1 MRYFAPRGYHDS
13 PTPSSTPVHS
23 TDNGGSILEWLPF
36 KEEDGTEKPAK
47 TETPPLSPIWVKPWL
62 KRRDEKGAYNNIL
75 SEIRLD
81 DAESYRRYLR
91 MNTETFE
98 VSGVF

>member
-1 MRYFAPRGYHDS
+1 MAPLQGRGR
-13 PTPSSTPVHS
+13 
-23 TDNGGSILEWLPF
+23 NG
-36 KEEDGTEKPAK
+36 
-47 TETPPLSPIWVKPWL
+47 ETGENGDPPLSPIWVKPWL

-75 SEIRLD
+75 REIRLD